1 MSNQLQSYSTTG
13 RVDTARRMGNKSQ
26 NNLGFTLIEL
36 LVGLS
41 LGVFIIGVAF
51 LYFVSSA
58 QTFRVQTNESLI
70 QENARFAL
78 EILTQNLRLAGLNP
92 SNDVTLAQNLG
103 TGLDIMNS
111 FCTADEQGLADGA
124 TGANQCTVDNL
135 NGNPN
140 ASDRISVSYILEAD
154 EGVALAVRGCNNALI
169 EVPVGQRARL
179 SNILWTAVSP
189 GAPAGGAARSL
200 YCQTY
205 DLDANQAL
213 GTALPIIDG
222 VDAIQFQYG
231 VDSVNDDGIVDIY
244 QPITAVANPRN
255 IKMIRVAMLINS
267 GLAIAEDSDTEGI
280 RDTEDAANV
289 NGRTYN
295 LLDAPGVVFNDR
307 KLRQI
312 FSTTVLLPN
321 TI

>member
-1 MSNQLQSYSTTG
+1 MSNYFQNQFLEGPKKNTQRIKNQFQS
-13 RVDTARRMGNKSQ
+13 
-26 NNLGFTLIEL
+26 NLGFTLIEL

-51 LYFVSSA
+51 IYFVSSA
-58 QTFRVQTNESLI
+58 QTFKVQTNESLI

-78 EILTQNLRLAGLNP
+78 EVLTQNLRLAGLNP
-92 SNDVTLAQNLG
+92 SNDVLLAQNLG
-103 TGLDIMNS
+103 TGLDALSS
-111 FCTADEQGLADGA
+111 FCSADEQGLADGDSGS
-124 TGANQCTVDNL
+124 TQCTVDNL

-140 ASDRISVSYILEAD
+140 ASDRISVAYIIEAD
-154 EGVALAVRGCNNALI
+154 DGAALAVRGCNNQLI
-169 EVPVGQRARL
+169 DVPAGGRARL
-179 SNILWTAVSP
+179 ANILWTAASA
-189 GAPAGGAARSL
+189 GAPAGGARSL

-213 GTALPIIDG
+213 GAALPIIDG

-231 VDSVNDDGIVDIY
+231 VDSINNDGVVDTYQTITNVVNPV
-244 QPITAVANPRN
+244 N

-267 GLAIAEDSDTEGI
+267 GLAIDEDSDTEGI